1 MNIMRL
7 LVPCLTL
14 AMVLGQLAAE
24 AQTPTLSA
32 ASAASLTDYLT
43 QAVDHGDVP
52 GVVAVVVNR
61 DGVLYQKAAGRL
73 RVADNVDMPPDAIFR
88 IQSMTKPITSVAAMM
103 LVEQGK
109 LGLDDEVFRYLP
121 VWANREVISEFN
133 AADGSYQTRPAERP
147 LTIRT

>member
-52 GVVAVVVNR
+52 GVVPASSTATVCCTRKQRADCVSQTTSTCRQMRSSGFNR
-61 DGVLYQKAAGRL
+61 
-73 RVADNVDMPPDAIFR
+73 
-88 IQSMTKPITSVAAMM
+88 
-103 LVEQGK
+103 
-109 LGLDDEVFRYLP
+109 
-121 VWANREVISEFN
+121 
-133 AADGSYQTRPAERP
+133 
-147 LTIRT
+147 